1 MDSQFEWKEEYNLGV
16 DIIDKEHQQL
26 FKIINKL
33 FRFKDDEKN
42 NQWACREGIKFFKAH
57 ATKHFSDEEE
67 YMRSIGYQWLPQHQR
82 IHDGFRENTLPAL
95 EYELEQTEY
104 SLDSINHFLG
114 VCAGWLIGH
123 TLTEDL
129 SITGK
134 QAKKWD
140 ALLPGEEL
148 AAMKKVILQL
158 VFDMFHLESQ
168 MISDAYSG
176 ERFGKGVY
184 YRLVY
189 GMGETGKGYEVLL
202 ALEDQLLINTV
213 GKVLGIQTNKLDNML
228 IHASRYTARQFV
240 GRVME
245 QFPALEAYTLEEEN
259 LLTYDEFH
267 KIFEKEKPQ
276 ASLLFDTGG
285 GYFSYCVIVPH
296 LIEKGVGTPIEKENA
311 MDEVEKYLSNRETA
325 STKQKVL
332 VVDDSMTIR
341 QGMKDL
347 LSGDYEVD
355 LADSGVAAIRAVTLN
370 RPDLVLLDYEMP
382 ICDGRQTLEMLRSV
396 KEFED
401 LPVFFL
407 TSRRDP
413 ESMIKVMPL
422 KPAGYLLKHSKL
434 PDIKKEIDS
443 FLEKRK
449 A

>member
-95 EYELEQTEY
+95 EHELEQTEY

-168 MISDAYSG
+168 MISDAYSESDSAKAFITVLSMAWAKR
-176 ERFGKGVY
+176 ERATRSF
-184 YRLVY
+184 
-189 GMGETGKGYEVLL
+189 
-202 ALEDQLLINTV
+202 
-213 GKVLGIQTNKLDNML
+213 
-228 IHASRYTARQFV
+228 SRWR
-240 GRVME
+240 
-245 QFPALEAYTLEEEN
+245 
-259 LLTYDEFH
+259 
-267 KIFEKEKPQ
+267 I
-276 ASLLFDTGG
+276 S
-285 GYFSYCVIVPH
+285 C
-296 LIEKGVGTPIEKENA
+296 
-311 MDEVEKYLSNRETA
+311 
-325 STKQKVL
+325 
-332 VVDDSMTIR
+332 
-341 QGMKDL
+341 
-347 LSGDYEVD
+347 
-355 LADSGVAAIRAVTLN
+355 
-370 RPDLVLLDYEMP
+370 
-382 ICDGRQTLEMLRSV
+382 
-396 KEFED
+396 
-401 LPVFFL
+401 
-407 TSRRDP
+407 
-413 ESMIKVMPL
+413 
-422 KPAGYLLKHSKL
+422 
-434 PDIKKEIDS
+434 
-443 FLEKRK
+443 
-449 A
+449 

>member
-95 EYELEQTEY
+95 EHELEQTEY

-245 QFPALEAYTLEEEN
+245 LFPALEAYTLEEEN

-285 GYFSYCVIVPH
+285 GYFSYCVIAPH

-396 KEFED
+396 KEFEG